1 MKRQVFT
8 PFLKQVVS
16 CIFSLY
22 LWYNNYININ
32 KKTIYFENFSKQ
44 NRNFLSQLYDGSA
57 NSKNLTQCKNFPLET
72 GAKYSLRLEI
82 DWKFVIKQNSIS
94 DDILVLGYHQILSN
108 CLVNV
113 EQLPLKNVMAF

>member
-32 KKTIYFENFSKQ
+32 KKPIYFENFSKQ

-57 NSKNLTQCKNFPLET
+57 NSKNLTQCKNDF
-72 GAKYSLRLEI
+72 
-82 DWKFVIKQNSIS
+82 D
-94 DDILVLGYHQILSN
+94 
-108 CLVNV
+108 
-113 EQLPLKNVMAF
+113 